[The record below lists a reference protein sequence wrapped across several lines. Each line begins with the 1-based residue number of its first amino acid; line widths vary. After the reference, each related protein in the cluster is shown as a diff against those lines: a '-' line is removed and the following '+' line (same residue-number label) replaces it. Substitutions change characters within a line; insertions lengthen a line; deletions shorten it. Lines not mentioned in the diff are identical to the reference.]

1 MAQLLQAVIDT
12 QKNNYKSIGQVNAG
26 DTLELEL
33 ELRMNGKPIIFDS
46 IEAELLI
53 KKSDNNRIRQTKDI
67 LYQGGKFKIK
77 VDRQGIT
84 YPGVVTCQLLTKE
97 DGRVSTCLFYFIV
110 GTSLDR
116 EILQSIDKVE
126 VLEQLDEYVLQAFEN
141 LREFEERIEAG
152 DATIRKL
159 NDDMIAAETNRENA
173 EADRGSTF
181 DNLVT
186 RMNNVINVA
195 ITTDETLN
203 NNETARINNFNTLK
217 TELEQIR
224 EGLLN
229 LNNSISLDE
238 QNRVQAELD
247 RANASIEAINRL
259 NTTNTNITNEEA
271 TRVQEWNNIKSEN
284 TTLKEALTT
293 INNTANSNEEVRK
306 KKEEERIAAEQQRQA
321 NFETMQQ
328 ENNSF
333 KERIDAQYETL
344 INENNEFKQEVI
356 DGQVIGERLLAH
368 YVHNS
373 NKEIHFIQF
382 DFETGIGTT
391 SEPHGIVTANEI
403 LIAPNDWTLE
413 NRNYNCRAVPIE
425 WTRNNDRIKLVRID
439 DHTLKVTKND
449 GITIIPVDLSNIS
462 NKFVDVSNFHFEIP
476 YAWNLTNFP
485 FDTTHIRV
493 LIKGYIKSAGQYRYT
508 SWNTIDFNG
517 REVGQSYLNL
527 LGAPYPNNAGST
539 HCVFG
544 IEDWT
549 LDFRDGVVRFNVY
562 SVFEGRRAGY
572 ENIVWD
578 TATENTY
585 RIYPRYGEDIKR
597 LSRFGT
603 YSDHYAYTSNGTHI
617 YIYDLGGSK

>member
-217 TELEQIR
+217 TELEKIR

-259 NTTNTNITNEEA
+259 NTTNTNITNAEA
-271 TRVQEWNNIKSEN
+271 SRVQEWNNIKSEN

-333 KERIDAQYETL
+333 KERIDAQYEHIENRVDDHILNHPIGGNSSL
-344 INENNEFKQEVI
+344 ITRYVYNENKVVQPTALDVDTGIFTCSNHGLKEGQTVIPIPNGVSTVLNIHKELFTEFNKPLMVTSVTKDTFILKTKDSNIVSYSITDNSVADVEKYHFEQVNSVKVELNDIVSNNI
-356 DGQVIGERLLAH
+356 KIIIHGVCGIGDMYLGITKDGVFHKSYNVIGLGQYEGAIALSSNATHAPFRPFRSEIEIKRTLLGFGFMFENQQYAIINRTITDKSISRK
-368 YVHNS
+368 YGVIQYPYDTFNGIMLGSRVHTWIIVN
-373 NKEIHFIQF
+373 
-382 DFETGIGTT
+382 GTT
-391 SEPHGIVTANEI
+391 IEV
-403 LIAPNDWTLE
+403 
-413 NRNYNCRAVPIE
+413 YNME
-425 WTRNNDRIKLVRID
+425 
-439 DHTLKVTKND
+439 
-449 GITIIPVDLSNIS
+449 
-462 NKFVDVSNFHFEIP
+462 E
-476 YAWNLTNFP
+476 
-485 FDTTHIRV
+485 
-493 LIKGYIKSAGQYRYT
+493 
-508 SWNTIDFNG
+508 
-517 REVGQSYLNL
+517 
-527 LGAPYPNNAGST
+527 
-539 HCVFG
+539 
-544 IEDWT
+544 
-549 LDFRDGVVRFNVY
+549 
-562 SVFEGRRAGY
+562 
-572 ENIVWD
+572 
-578 TATENTY
+578 
-585 RIYPRYGEDIKR
+585 
-597 LSRFGT
+597 
-603 YSDHYAYTSNGTHI
+603 
-617 YIYDLGGSK
+617 